1 MVPFS
6 DRKKIL
12 VVEDDPS
19 LRELYRTSLTIA
31 RYSVIA
37 VEDGLDAL
45 RRIESDPP
53 DLVILDMALPRL
65 GGRDVQQELAAHAET
80 RNIPI
85 LVVTGTD
92 TRDLNPADFP
102 CILRKPVRPDALIAA
117 VDDCLLRA
125 SPLKP
130 RRQIPSVEV
139 QRERRTGLRCLWCG
153 DEGISRE
160 ATVKRDTV
168 TLMWKCSA
176 CDAVWPER
184 RKAS

>member
-1 MVPFS
+1 MPFP

-12 VVEDDPS
+12 IVEDDPS

-31 RYSVIA
+31 GYSVTA
-37 VEDGLDAL
+37 VEDGIVAL

-53 DLVILDMALPRL
+53 DLVILDMVLPRL

-80 RNIPI
+80 RHIPI

-92 TRDLNPADFP
+92 TRDLNAADFP
-102 CILRKPVRPDALIAA
+102 CILRKPVRSDALIAA
-117 VDDCLLRA
+117 VDDCLLRT
-125 SPLKP
+125 SSLKALP
-130 RRQIPSVEV
+130 QAPVVEV
-139 QRERRTGLRCLWCG
+139 QRERRSGLRCPWCG
-153 DEGISRE
+153 DEGISRD
-160 ATVKRDTV
+160 APVKRDTI